1 MVKVKNDS
9 TLTEVVVNVKRVMKT
24 ITGGTALS
32 FAVLVVVGDKKG
44 NVGFGSGKA
53 KEVSI
58 ARAKAYEAAKK
69 SIMRIPMKEG
79 RTVHHRSEGIFD
91 SSQVIVRSAPAGT
104 GVIAGGPM
112 RAVFECLGVQD
123 VVAKSLGSNNPYTVV
138 AATFEALKG
147 TNSPKSVADRRG
159 KPVSEIIKRRNM
171 TLNPS
176 NNSNKE

>member
-24 ITGGTALS
+24 ITGGNALS

-44 NVGFGSGKA
+44 SVGFGTGKA

-69 SIMRIPMKEG
+69 AIVKVPMKEG
-79 RTVHHRSEGIFD
+79 RTIHHRAEGIFD
-91 SSQVIVRSAPAGT
+91 SASVILRSAPAGT

-112 RAVFECLGVQD
+112 RAVFECLGMQD

-138 AATFEALKG
+138 AATFEALKN

-159 KPVSEIIKRRNM
+159 KPISEIVKKRNM
-171 TLNPS
+171 AV
-176 NNSNKE
+176 NSNKNSSEE